1 MQIDFNKQNKLK
13 NLYLF
18 FGEEQFLKDK
28 YERDFIKKTV
38 DNQYKMMNLTILEN
52 KDATVLK
59 IKEVA
64 ETLPFMNEYRLLIL
78 KNTNFFWDIKDT
90 EELLKYFKAIPKSTI
105 ILFIEGNLDKR
116 LKVFKEIKKYG
127 EVFELSALNETQLAK
142 WLLDIFTKHSKKISM
157 QNISYLIAIVGT
169 DMDTLFN
176 ETNKLISYKKEDEIT
191 KEDIDS
197 ICTKNEETKVFELIS
212 FMFNKKLE
220 NALYIYKNL
229 IFNKTS
235 PFLILTMIARQ
246 FRIMLQIKFL
256 LQKGYNTNDIA
267 DELKVRAF
275 VVKEVLRYIKN
286 FSGQTIL
293 KAIDECLEIDNKIKI
308 GILQDE
314 LAIEM
319 LIIKYSS

>member
-1 MQIDFNKQNKLK
+1 MQIDFNKQNKFK